1 MSEAGIGRIVVASL
15 HQGIAD
21 TLPSRLE
28 FYENWL
34 TAAGLR
40 GGTIGVAQLNAVLSF
55 LRREDDAYDTI
66 VRRAGQYAADW
77 TLDSMSG
84 ARRRCIEMLPSWGR
98 ARMALRVA
106 RRLVRRGSVRSRA
119 VVRRGREGTRL
130 EIERSLFCDVREAWP
145 FPLCGFYAAAAARL
159 LDRFDV
165 DGDVVVGSCRGAGK
179 AACVLEVTVRGPKSR
194 HASVVA
200 A

>member
-15 HQGIAD
+15 HQAIAD

-34 TAAGLR
+34 TADGMR
-40 GGTIGVAQLNAVLSF
+40 GGTVGIAQLNAVLSF
-55 LRREDDAYDTI
+55 LRREDDAYEP
-66 VRRAGQYAADW
+66 VVQRAGQYAADW
-77 TLDSMSG
+77 TLDGMSG
-84 ARRRCIEMLPSWGR
+84 ARRRFIEVLPSWGR
-98 ARMALRVA
+98 ARMALRIA

-130 EIERSLFCDVREAWP
+130 ELERSLFCDVREAAP
-145 FPLCGFYAAAAARL
+145 FPLCGFYAAAATRL
-159 LDRFDV
+159 LDCFDV
-165 DGDVVVGSCRGAGK
+165 DGEVVVGTCRGAGQP
-179 AACVLEVTVRGPKSR
+179 ACVLEITVRGPKPR